1 MPDNSLPRDELR
13 ATVEARRDLG
23 PDYEHALIESF
34 LEKIDST
41 IDARVRSE
49 VTAQNGYQGH
59 PGPGGFAGPHG
70 APPGQA
76 KPHKQGDGTIPIA
89 LGSLG
94 IGVPL
99 TAIAATQAGLAGLFL
114 AWTGIVLVNLAAAFG
129 RRRR

>member
-23 PDYEHALIESF
+23 SDYEQALIESF

-41 IDARVRSE
+41 IESRVRAE
-49 VTAQNGYQGH
+49 VAAQNGYPLQPGPGGPYAAPH
-59 PGPGGFAGPHG
+59 PGPG
-70 APPGQA
+70 
-76 KPHKQGDGTIPIA
+76 KQPRQVDATIPIA

-94 IGVPL
+94 IGIPL
-99 TAIAATQAGLAGLFL
+99 TAIAAGQGGPAGLFL
-114 AWTGIVLVNLAAAFG
+114 AWTGIIMVNVAAAVG